1 MSQHYS
7 SFVHCARLSELLR
20 RCQLMIQVQSHA
32 VLRKEKRQDGAI
44 SEWWKHA
51 NICERVTLPS
61 WCLAQDDHRSGTRQ
75 RKVVPVWELHYHLS
89 HQLLQDVADF
99 QGGAEQP
106 ALSSTPSKS
115 LHADLFARARSLENK
130 AVNPCPENVKAQCGS
145 GSFGPHQC
153 IRQLALIELVD
164 HTLADLPL
172 SHDSL
177 LKEIH
182 ARRQDEAC
190 QCRVLTELI
199 EAAVKR
205 LIDYSQDSARG
216 FANWRFL
223 NMMVRDEQGNAR
235 TACDV
240 SSAQSVIRQMVH
252 TLAAAFEK

>member
-1 MSQHYS
+1 MRPY
-7 SFVHCARLSELLR
+7 
-20 RCQLMIQVQSHA
+20 
-32 VLRKEKRQDGAI
+32 
-44 SEWWKHA
+44 
-51 NICERVTLPS
+51 
-61 WCLAQDDHRSGTRQ
+61 
-75 RKVVPVWELHYHLS
+75 
-89 HQLLQDVADF
+89 
-99 QGGAEQP
+99 
-106 ALSSTPSKS
+106 
-115 LHADLFARARSLENK
+115 
-130 AVNPCPENVKAQCGS
+130 PENVKAQCGS

-153 IRQLALIELVD
+153 IRHLALIELVD

-190 QCRVLTELI
+190 QCRVLIELI
-199 EAAVKR
+199 EAVVKR

-223 NMMVRDEQGNAR
+223 NMMMRDEQGNTR

-252 TLAAAFEK
+252 TLAAASEKESMDLTNLKPSHVAALSVYYAISQS